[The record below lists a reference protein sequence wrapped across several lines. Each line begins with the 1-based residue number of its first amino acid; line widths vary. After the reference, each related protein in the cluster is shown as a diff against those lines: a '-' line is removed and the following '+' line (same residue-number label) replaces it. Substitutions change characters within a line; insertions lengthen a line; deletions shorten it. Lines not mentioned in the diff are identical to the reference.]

1 MLRKAF
7 MIFALALSFFGAA
20 QMTERQRSHSRLP
33 ALPVAEVGE
42 QRRSPACP
50 MVESGSFCRSHM
62 AFVAALID
70 FLRWFTLAVL
80 CLTWMRLLR
89 CGLHRKYRMLFAYL
103 VFSSLRSS
111 VLLGF
116 PTHSGTYAKIWIVTE
131 PVLWLFYILVVLE
144 LYSLILENHKGLYT
158 LGRWAMYVAFA
169 AAVAFSSLSLLAPAD
184 AVQKSRIMPF
194 LLLTERGLLLSLL
207 IFLFLILA
215 FLSRYPITLTRN
227 VIVHSVVFSVF
238 FLSNSVAFLLR
249 SIFGLEVARPANA
262 LLMATT
268 AACVVAWLVLLNP
281 KGEARKVHLNA
292 RPQAR

>member
-1 MLRKAF
+1 MD
-7 MIFALALSFFGAA
+7 
-20 QMTERQRSHSRLP
+20 
-33 ALPVAEVGE
+33 
-42 QRRSPACP
+42 
-50 MVESGSFCRSHM
+50 
-62 AFVAALID
+62 FVAALID

-80 CLTWMRLLR
+80 CLTSIRLLR

-103 VFSSLRSS
+103 VFSSLRSGA
-111 VLLGF
+111 LLGF
-116 PTHSGTYAKIWIVTE
+116 PTHSRTYAKIWIVTE
-131 PVLWLFYILVVLE
+131 PVLCFFYILVVLE

-169 AAVAFSSLSLLAPAD
+169 AGAAFSSLSLLAPAD

-194 LLLTERGLLLSLL
+194 LLMMERWLLPSLL

-238 FLSNSVAFLLR
+238 FLSNSVTFLLR
-249 SIFGLEVARPANA
+249 SIFGLEVALPANA

-268 AACVVAWLVLLNP
+268 AACVVAWLVLLSP

-292 RPQAR
+292 RLEADEEYLVRQLDQINVTLMRAARKP